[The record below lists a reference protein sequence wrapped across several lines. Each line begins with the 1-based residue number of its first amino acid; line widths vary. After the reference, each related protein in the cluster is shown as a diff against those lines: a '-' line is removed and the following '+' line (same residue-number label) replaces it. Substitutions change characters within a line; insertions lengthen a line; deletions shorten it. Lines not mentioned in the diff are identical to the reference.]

1 MNSSPDLPFLLVFGA
16 WVWKAAL
23 LGAAALAIGLLWA
36 LRALLARRHVRAQLA
51 TPPSRGE
58 AEVRGVLRGHDVL
71 ATTIY
76 AESSSLARSDG
87 RAELRA
93 ATVELERE
101 DGAVVTLEGPLQVV
115 VGSSAAVQRD
125 GVPSELLEA
134 ELEEARRQV
143 DWLHR
148 PGRHDRDVFEASVV
162 RLRAGDRVV
171 ARGELERRAGT
182 SEATFRGASEALVL
196 RGHGGPVRL
205 YARAPATPPATRPLA
220 IWLGGA
226 ALGALLGI
234 IGHATFGD
242 HALQACKEATHAA
255 PWDNSHPCVLAST
268 WRETRAEAL
277 ERLSALH
284 PPIDG
289 LAALERTSAVLLLS
303 ERCSRA
309 VDLWAKYDELER
321 ALALAEQCGLRRDA
335 HQLLLRDGRYEEA
348 SQLHVAEDVF
358 GPALPSP
365 ATLIAAGHWQRAA
378 AALAAEGASDPRRTC
393 LIALLRHHG
402 GDADA
407 VSALRMLGQ
416 LHTEA
421 CAPMLRE
428 ATQTP
433 AASARP
439 PDELPHPLALAEA
452 NATSF
457 GAISALAMPSASSA
471 RYQALPWLVEG
482 LTDAELTPEQR
493 PMVRHWRLVG
503 QVFDGDVAAARRLL
517 SAPVE
522 AGAKE
527 LELVLSLLVDL
538 YEGAQTSEPAR
549 KALREVLESPDGWRY
564 DFEPLL
570 LRTGLPFSISARY
583 TNGQRP
589 TRALERA
596 REGDGAELL
605 HELSSD
611 YGGMIRDEEL
621 LAVWPLVRTHRAELA
636 RAVRWRERDR
646 WSRELPYDLAVRAFW
661 RRDLARQLGDE
672 AEAARWQ
679 QRYRR
684 ADEVLSDRR
693 RLVSLLLLER

>member
-1 MNSSPDLPFLLVFGA
+1 MNATPDLPFLLVYGP
-16 WVWKAAL
+16 WIWKAAL

-36 LRALLARRHVRAQLA
+36 LRALLARRQVRAQLA
-51 TPPSRGE
+51 TPLARGE
-58 AEVRGVLRGHDVL
+58 AEVRGVLRGSDVL

-93 ATVELERE
+93 ATVELESE
-101 DGAVVTLEGPLQVV
+101 DGAVVTLEGALQVV

-125 GVPSELLEA
+125 GVPGELLEA
-134 ELEEARRQV
+134 ELEEARQQV

-148 PGRHDRDVFEASVV
+148 PGRHDREIFEASVV

-171 ARGELERRAGT
+171 ARGELERRAGAAET
-182 SEATFRGASEALVL
+182 TFRGASEALVL

-205 YARAPATPPATRPLA
+205 YARAPATPPTARPLA
-220 IWLGGA
+220 LWLGGT

-234 IGHATFGD
+234 LGYATFGD
-242 HALQACKEATHAA
+242 HALQACKEVPHAA

-321 ALALAEQCGLRRDA
+321 ALALAAQCGLRREA
-335 HQLLLRDGRYEEA
+335 HQLLLRDGLYEEA
-348 SQLHVAEDVF
+348 SQLRVSEDVF

-378 AALAAEGASDPRRTC
+378 EALAAEGLHDPRRAC

-402 GDADA
+402 GDPDA
-407 VSALRMLGQ
+407 ASALRMLGQ

-421 CAPMLRE
+421 CASMLRE
-428 ATQTP
+428 AAPTP
-433 AASARP
+433 ATSARS
-439 PDELPHPLALAEA
+439 PDELPHPLTLAEA
-452 NATSF
+452 YATSF
-457 GAISALAMPSASSA
+457 GAISALAMPSAISA
-471 RYQALPWLVEG
+471 RYQVLPWLVEG
-482 LTDAELTPEQR
+482 LAEDELPPEQR

-503 QVFDGDVAAARRLL
+503 QIFDGDVAAARSLL
-517 SAPVE
+517 SAPAE
-522 AGAKE
+522 ADAKE
-527 LELVLSLLVDL
+527 LELVLSMLVDL
-538 YEGAQTSEPAR
+538 YDGAPTREPAR
-549 KALREVLESPDGWRY
+549 KALRELLESPDGWRY
-564 DFEPLL
+564 DFESLL
-570 LRTGLPFSISARY
+570 LRAGLPFSVSARY

-589 TRALERA
+589 TQALERA

-605 HELSSD
+605 HELRSD
-611 YGGMIRDEEL
+611 HGGIVRDEEL

-636 RAVRWRERDR
+636 RTVRWRERER
-646 WSRELPYDLAVRAFW
+646 WSRELPYDLAVHAFW

-679 QRYRR
+679 QRYLR